1 MKSRLFPALLLLAVL
16 LSGCGTLFALP
27 TPTPTL
33 PPPTPLLPEPTA
45 TATSLPFATVKVYYI
60 ALEDNG
66 VSGAPVGCGDSAIAV
81 EYPIGFGK
89 GPLEYAYEKLLYARE
104 RTVGESG
111 LYNALYQSDLTLVSA
126 EIRDGTAVI
135 ALEGT
140 LLLGGE
146 CDSPR
151 VQAQLEMIPGQFP
164 EVTAVEISL
173 NGKPLADALSL
184 K

>member
-1 MKSRLFPALLLLAVL
+1 MEDVEKAAAEVQEIENLDDVEL
-16 LSGCGTLFALP
+16 GLP
-27 TPTPTL
+27 D
-33 PPPTPLLPEPTA
+33 E
-45 TATSLPFATVKVYYI
+45 SIV
-60 ALEDNG
+60 
-66 VSGAPVGCGDSAIAV
+66 
-81 EYPIGFGK
+81 
-89 GPLEYAYEKLLYARE
+89 LLYARE

-126 EIRDGTAVI
+126 EIKDGTAII

-164 EVTAVEISL
+164 EVTTVEITI
-173 NGKPLADALSL
+173 NGKPLADVLSL